1 MSLRSRVPAALTAAA
16 AAVLVGTPAAGADS
30 RAIEITAV
38 GFSVVHVDVTQG
50 DADVVLTWTV
60 TDVDPAALEV
70 SGSVELRQFAGATAV
85 GATTF
90 IPYDAVLLGTAP
102 GETPRAT
109 SRVHLPVPR
118 YGAVPEAVWRVTK
131 LTAHD
136 GNGNFRALRG
146 AGVAEFGVTQ
156 LVEADGPVLDRIA
169 LAPGQDAHVVDAGGG
184 VTLDYRVTA
193 TDLQA
198 GLWKGRLTLAG
209 PDGQRIGADF
219 AMASDGRHLTCGFGS
234 LANNIYDRVECAA
247 QVDIPAGTPPGT
259 WEPVRLAL
267 TDQAGNTRVV
277 NNPSGPAI
285 TVSRD

>member
-1 MSLRSRVPAALTAAA
+1 
-16 AAVLVGTPAAGADS
+16 
-30 RAIEITAV
+30 
-38 GFSVVHVDVTQG
+38 
-50 DADVVLTWTV
+50 VVLTWTV
-60 TDVDPAALEV
+60 TDGDPAALEV
-70 SGSVELRQFAGATAV
+70 SGSVELRQFAGGTAV

-184 VTLDYRVTA
+184 VTLGYRVTA

-277 NNPSGPAI
+277 NHPSGPAI